1 MVFLLLVY
9 RTEEQNAIP
18 TRSVIYSQKQEVTS
32 PELLQIKQELQPLV
46 AEIQEMKHVVLLSSD
61 GYQKKSDEQYQQI
74 KRQQQQLQEF
84 HKREVQQLQDSIG
97 SHQQQLEERQHQL
110 LQESDDRQNQQLQDF
125 NERQAQQL
133 QVSTNRQL
141 KQLEMSHERHQQQ
154 LQESNERQR
163 QQLQD
168 FNERQQQQLQES
180 HERQQQQLQES
191 NERQQQQLQELHV
204 LIEGVRQ
211 DNQQLHEIT
220 RRNQEMET
228 TIQRQDEEIDHL
240 RSQIETPQWVIEG
253 DEIQMTE
260 EVIGIGGWGEVKVG
274 VFRGT
279 RVAVKCLHQL
289 ILSQFNLALFSR
301 EMDIASRIRHPNLL
315 QFIGATRVG
324 NPMILAELMPTSL
337 REEMTIKPLTRPQI
351 LSISRDVASALN
363 YLHLRRPEAILHRD
377 VASPNVLL
385 EPLCNDRWKAKL
397 SDYGSAN
404 LQHKISSTV
413 GPGNP
418 AYAAPESRYPNDHSP
433 AMDVYSFGV
442 LLLEMVVHQP
452 PPPTTR
458 EKVDLIMTIQWPRM
472 KTIIQ
477 SCTKED
483 KNERPITSTV
493 LQRLHHDL

>member
-1 MVFLLLVY
+1 MVLLLLVY
-9 RTEEQNAIP
+9 RTVEQNAIP
-18 TRSVIYSQKQEVTS
+18 TRSVKYSQKQEVTS
-32 PELLQIKQELQPLV
+32 PELLEIKQELQPLV
-46 AEIQEMKHVVLLSSD
+46 AEIQEMKHVVLLSND
-61 GYQKKSDEQYQQI
+61 GYQTKSDEQYQLIQESS

-84 HKREVQQLQDSIG
+84 HKREVQQLADSIG

-110 LQESDDRQNQQLQDF
+110 LQESDDRQQQQLQDF

-133 QVSTNRQL
+133 QESTNKQL

-163 QQLQD
+163 QQLQN
-168 FNERQQQQLQES
+168 FN
-180 HERQQQQLQES
+180 ERQQQQLQES

-228 TIQRQDEEIDHL
+228 TIQQQDEEIDHL
-240 RSQIETPQWVIEG
+240 RSQIENPQWVIEG

-279 RVAVKCLHQL
+279 RVAVKCLHRL

-301 EMDIASRIRHPNLL
+301 EMDIASRICHPNLL

-351 LSISRDVASALN
+351 LSISRDVTSALN

-458 EKVDLIMTIQWPRM
+458 EKVDLIRTIQWPRM

>member
-1 MVFLLLVY
+1 MKQALLHTTGNYEKAL
-9 RTEEQNAIP
+9 
-18 TRSVIYSQKQEVTS
+18 
-32 PELLQIKQELQPLV
+32 
-46 AEIQEMKHVVLLSSD
+46 KHF
-61 GYQKKSDEQYQQI
+61 EQYQQ
-74 KRQQQQLQEF
+74 QFQ
-84 HKREVQQLQDSIG
+84 VS
-97 SHQQQLEERQHQL
+97 SERQI
-110 LQESDDRQNQQLQDF
+110 QELSD
-125 NERQAQQL
+125 
-133 QVSTNRQL
+133 
-141 KQLEMSHERHQQQ
+141 
-154 LQESNERQR
+154 
-163 QQLQD
+163 
-168 FNERQQQQLQES
+168 
-180 HERQQQQLQES
+180 RQQQQLQES
-191 NERQQQQLQELHV
+191 NEKQLQQIEQLTERQEKEHHQKHEQQLQELCA
-204 LIEGVRQ
+204 LMEGVRQ
-211 DNQQLHEIT
+211 DNQQLHKIT
-220 RRNQEMET
+220 RRNKEMET
-228 TIQRQDEEIDHL
+228 TIQRQNEEICHL
-240 RSQIETPQWVIEG
+240 RSQIENPQWVIEG
-253 DEIQMTE
+253 DEIQMTQ

-279 RVAVKCLHQL
+279 RVAVKCLHRL

-351 LSISRDVASALN
+351 LSISRDIASGLN

-442 LLLEMVVHQP
+442 LLLEMVIHQP

-458 EKVDLIMTIQWPRM
+458 EKVDLTRTIQWPHM
-472 KTIIQ
+472 KTLIQ

-483 KNERPITSTV
+483 KNERPITSDV
-493 LQRLHHDL
+493 LRHLCHHF